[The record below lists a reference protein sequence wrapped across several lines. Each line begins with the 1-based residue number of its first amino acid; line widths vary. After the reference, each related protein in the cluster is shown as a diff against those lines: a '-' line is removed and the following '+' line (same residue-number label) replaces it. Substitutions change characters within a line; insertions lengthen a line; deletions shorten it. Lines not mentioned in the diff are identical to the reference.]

1 MAVYRKIENYEFD
14 MNWDEYIERL
24 EHFFTANE
32 IEDADKM
39 KSILLTVCGHKMY
52 GLIRNLTSPNKPADK
67 TYAELKT
74 LIAQH
79 LKPKP
84 LAIAERF
91 RFYQRNQGKQ
101 ETVSQYIAELRKLSE
116 FCEFGEFL
124 NQALR
129 DRLVCGLSSVA
140 TQRKLLAEDKLDLK
154 KAMDVAISMELAE
167 NEARKLK
174 ADVQD
179 VHEPESIHKVTVR
192 NKPCYRCG
200 KTNHIPDK
208 CFYKSSKCHT
218 CHEMGHIQK
227 MCSKK
232 ETVEPKKQKKKSKL
246 NFVSENPESDHSED
260 NSENEHWPIFSLS
273 KEQRGAKEIRIA
285 V

>member
-1 MAVYRKIENYEFD
+1 MAVYGKIENYEFD

-39 KSILLTVCGHKMY
+39 KSILLTVCGQKMY

-140 TQRKLLAEDKLDLK
+140 TQRWNLPRMKL
-154 KAMDVAISMELAE
+154 V
-167 NEARKLK
+167 N
-174 ADVQD
+174 
-179 VHEPESIHKVTVR
+179 
-192 NKPCYRCG
+192 
-200 KTNHIPDK
+200 
-208 CFYKSSKCHT
+208 
-218 CHEMGHIQK
+218 
-227 MCSKK
+227 
-232 ETVEPKKQKKKSKL
+232 
-246 NFVSENPESDHSED
+246 
-260 NSENEHWPIFSLS
+260 
-273 KEQRGAKEIRIA
+273 
-285 V
+285 

>member
-1 MAVYRKIENYEFD
+1 
-14 MNWDEYIERL
+14 
-24 EHFFTANE
+24 
-32 IEDADKM
+32 M
-39 KSILLTVCGHKMY
+39 KSILLTVCGQKMY

-129 DRLVCGLSSVA
+129 DRLVCGLSSVG

-167 NEARKLK
+167 TEARKLK

-179 VHEPESIHKVTVR
+179 VHEPEPIHKVTVR
-192 NKPCYRCG
+192 NKPCYRRQITYQISVFI
-200 KTNHIPDK
+200 KTVNVTHVMKWDTYVK
-208 CFYKSSKCHT
+208 CV
-218 CHEMGHIQK
+218 QK
-227 MCSKK
+227 R
-232 ETVEPKKQKKKSKL
+232 KQ
-246 NFVSENPESDHSED
+246 
-260 NSENEHWPIFSLS
+260 WSLKNRRRS
-273 KEQRGAKEIRIA
+273 QN
-285 V
+285 

>member
-1 MAVYRKIENYEFD
+1 MAVYGKIENYEFD

-39 KSILLTVCGHKMY
+39 KSILLTVCGQKMY

-129 DRLVCGLSSVA
+129 DRLVCGLSSVG

-167 NEARKLK
+167 TEARKLK

-179 VHEPESIHKVTVR
+179 VHEPEPIHKVTVR

-208 CFYKSSKCHT
+208 CFYQNSKCHT
-218 CHEMGHIQK
+218 CHEMGHIRK

-232 ETVEPKKQKKKSKL
+232 ETVEPKKTEEEVKIELCVRKSRVRS
-246 NFVSENPESDHSED
+246 F
-260 NSENEHWPIFSLS
+260 
-273 KEQRGAKEIRIA
+273 
-285 V
+285 